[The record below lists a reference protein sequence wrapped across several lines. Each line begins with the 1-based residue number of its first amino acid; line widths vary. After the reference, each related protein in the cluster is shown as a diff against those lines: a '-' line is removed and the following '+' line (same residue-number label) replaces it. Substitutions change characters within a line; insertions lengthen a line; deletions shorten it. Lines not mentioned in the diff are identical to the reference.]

1 MNKEQQEELKK
12 PIKVNYPVQ
21 DTAEDIKYQQEL
33 DKLTDETFI
42 NAGTVRTIKNIKETL
57 VSDIRRKYNK
67 TNGELKNIVDN
78 ILKTHGLHEENFDF
92 VNSFSKFVTSKLGD
106 VSIDDNSNKGSVSI
120 KGHLKEI
127 ELPIDKLIGYDML
140 YRTMTELYGK
150 SEAKKLSA
158 KMYDYS
164 LALADSSNILLPY
177 CWALDASKLVTVG
190 REFGTLP
197 SKPAKR
203 VSSYISALCETIHQM
218 SSHLA
223 GAIAI
228 GTLFLDVAH
237 ILIYKERLSLNEL
250 KDNKRKRKQ
259 IENEFQ
265 QFIHSVN
272 HLSRNSVESPF
283 TNISIFDRTKLLAL
297 ISDENYGWY
306 FPKKTQVLVD
316 NNLGGEDYK
325 FSEEEYKNFVLDY
338 VFELQKLF
346 VDFFDKGDPINNGMP
361 YRFPVVTIN
370 ISKFKDANNLAY
382 VDKDNE
388 LLNYIIKKDI
398 SRYNIFTSE
407 GQKICSCCRLISNK
421 EMLDMAASVN
431 SFGGSNVSLG
441 SHRVVTINLARIA
454 LETQDYNQ
462 YKKILERRI
471 DYSAKILKAH
481 RLLIMK
487 LADKGLHPFVK
498 NGWINMNRMFST
510 YGLLGVV
517 EANQI
522 LQQVNKNNHDYIE
535 DILKFV
541 NEKAKEYS
549 EKYNFL
555 FNIEQI
561 PAESMSTR
569 LAKVDRVLFGN
580 PYNLDPLYANQNI
593 PLWKDATIYE
603 KMNADGKYNQLYTG
617 GGIVHIQID
626 STVTPTQAKNIIL
639 YAVKSGCEH
648 FALNAIYSKCKKCG
662 TVHKGKITTCLSCE
676 HTELDYFTRIVGFFT
691 AVKDWNTV
699 RRDWE
704 FQRRKFVDLKTMD
717 KKDIQNA

>member
-1 MNKEQQEELKK
+1 MGTEQQEEIKK
-12 PIKVNYPVQ
+12 PIKVNYPEF
-21 DTAEDIKYQQEL
+21 DKLDDIKYQEEL
-33 DKLTDETFI
+33 DRLTDEKFI
-42 NAGTVRTIKNIKETL
+42 NAGTVKTIKRIKAAT
-57 VSDIRRKYNK
+57 VDVVRRKYNK
-67 TNGELKNIVDN
+67 TNGELKSISDT

-92 VNSFSKFVTSKLGD
+92 MNSFSKFVTSKLGD

-140 YRTMTELYGK
+140 YRTMKELYGK

-177 CWALDASKLVTVG
+177 CWALDASKLVTMG
-190 REFGTLP
+190 RDFGTLP

-203 VSSYISALCETIHQM
+203 VGSYISALCETIHQM

-228 GTLFLDVAH
+228 GTFFLDIAH
-237 ILIYKERLSLNEL
+237 ILIYKERLSIAEL
-250 KDNKRKRKQ
+250 RDNKRKRKQ

-265 QFIHSVN
+265 QFVHSVN

-283 TNISIFDRTKLLAL
+283 TNISIFDKDKLKAL
-297 ISDENYGWY
+297 IADDNYGWY

-325 FSEEEYKNFVLDY
+325 LEDKDYKTFVLEY
-338 VFELQKLF
+338 IFELQKIF
-346 VDFFDKGDPINNGMP
+346 VEFFDKGDPINNGMP

-370 ISKFKDANNLAY
+370 LSKYKSETGEY
-382 VDKDNE
+382 IIDKENE

-407 GQKICSCCRLISNK
+407 GQKVCSCCRLISNK
-421 EMLDMAASVN
+421 DMLDMAASVN
-431 SFGGSNVSLG
+431 SFGGSNISLG

-454 LETQDYNQ
+454 LETQDYEQ
-462 YKKILERRI
+462 YKKLLDRRI
-471 DYSAKILKAH
+471 EYAAKILKAH

-487 LADKGLHPFVK
+487 LSDKGLHPFIK

-517 EANQI
+517 EANKI
-522 LQQVNKNNHDYIE
+522 LRQANKTDFDYIE

-541 NEKAKEYS
+541 NDKAKAYS
-549 EKYNFL
+549 EKYNFI

-561 PAESMSTR
+561 PGESMAVR
-569 LAKVDRVLFGN
+569 LAKIDQLLFGN

-593 PLWKDATIYE
+593 PLWQDATIYE
-603 KMNADGKYNQLYTG
+603 KMDADGKYNQLYTG

-626 STVTPTQAKNIIL
+626 SNVTPTQAKNIIL

-662 TVHKGKITTCLSCE
+662 TVHKGKVTTCSCCG
-676 HTELDYFTRIVGFFT
+676 HTELSYFTRVVGFF
-691 AVKDWNTV
+691 VPVDDMNKV
-699 RRDWE
+699 RREWE
-704 FQRRKFVDLKTMD
+704 FQRRKFVDLKAID
-717 KKDIQNA
+717 SKEKV